1 MWGSAVN
8 LQVQYDYSIPPVGKT
23 VIPKEVPVQLGS
35 VFIWVPQKQPEERAW
50 VLLMYLGGKPMELSE
65 VERVRDRL
73 GRRGWT
79 RKMHVIELM
88 ALVDNWV

>member
-1 MWGSAVN
+1 
-8 LQVQYDYSIPPVGKT
+8 
-23 VIPKEVPVQLGS
+23 
-35 VFIWVPQKQPEERAW
+35 
-50 VLLMYLGGKPMELSE
+50 MYLGGKPMELSE